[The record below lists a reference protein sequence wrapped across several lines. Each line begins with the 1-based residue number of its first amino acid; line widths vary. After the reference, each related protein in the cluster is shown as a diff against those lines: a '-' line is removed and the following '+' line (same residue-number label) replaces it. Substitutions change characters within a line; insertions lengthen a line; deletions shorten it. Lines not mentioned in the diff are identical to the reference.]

1 MLGSQLTPVVEV
13 RQKRAQ
19 GMQAGASMDVGGTAW
34 IMALMLA
41 AVALGF
47 LLARLN
53 VFALVLASALL
64 MAVFMF
70 YLAQHATLLHSILL
84 SLANAFIVQI
94 GYLLGQFLQ
103 KPPE

>member
-1 MLGSQLTPVVEV
+1 
-13 RQKRAQ
+13 
-19 GMQAGASMDVGGTAW
+19 MDVRGTAW
-34 IMALMLA
+34 ILALMLA

-53 VFALVLASALL
+53 VFALGVASALL

-70 YLAQHATLLHSILL
+70 NLAQDATFSHSILL
-84 SLANAFIVQI
+84 SLATAFIVQI
-94 GYLLGQFLQ
+94 GYLVGQFLQ